1 VGLLCGWLSVS
12 PPIGVDKEPRNYKIV
27 SLNSAVQC
35 PLAHAGRLRIPS
47 GRRTS
52 VFVHGWNLRM
62 GEEQAPGG
70 RAAAGAS
77 DSRMTAAV
85 AQPASALHLPRNR
98 DGPDTRLLNRAS
110 RLSAVANAVGAID
123 LKQDGRGASSWWQ
136 GSSRSDSSSQS
147 NRAASPVPWRVAS
160 TGDGNNNNNNN
171 SNNNNYNNSNNNNYN
186 NNYNDNN
193 YNNNNNNNNN
203 NNGVGKRASSPAG
216 RRSGG

>member
-1 VGLLCGWLSVS
+1 
-12 PPIGVDKEPRNYKIV
+12 
-27 SLNSAVQC
+27 
-35 PLAHAGRLRIPS
+35 
-47 GRRTS
+47 
-52 VFVHGWNLRM
+52 
-62 GEEQAPGG
+62 
-70 RAAAGAS
+70 
-77 DSRMTAAV
+77 MTAAV

-203 NNGVGKRASSPAG
+203 NGVGKRASSPAG
-216 RRSGG
+216 RRSGGESQETVTLTIKNCQPGRSQPWGPVSLGQWGPFELAASRKHHCDDPP